1 MQTPNYEEALAAIVA
16 RDPRYV
22 AEAYI
27 FLREA
32 LDHTQKS
39 ITKPNKTDARHVS
52 GQELLNG
59 IKNYALT
66 TYGPMALT
74 VLAEWG
80 IRRCEDFGEIVF
92 NLVEHGLLSKTD
104 SDSRAD
110 FQGGYD
116 FETAFRQPFLPQRKL
131 TSQPKTES
139 TPAS

>member
-1 MQTPNYEEALAAIVA
+1 MQTPNYEEALATIVG
-16 RDPRYV
+16 RDPRY
-22 AEAYI
+22 ASEAYI

-32 LDHTQKS
+32 LDHTQKG
-39 ITKPNKTDARHVS
+39 IAKPNKNEARHVS

-80 IRRCEDFGEIVF
+80 VRRCEDFGEIVF
-92 NLVEHGLLSKTD
+92 NLVEHGLLSKTE

-110 FQGGYD
+110 FQAGYD
-116 FETAFRQPFLPQRKL
+116 FETAFRQPFLPQQRL
-131 TSQPKTES
+131 TAQPKTEPTS
-139 TPAS
+139 AS